1 LLLVLPPFERD
12 FAPLAERERALLEA
26 EVLLRVPD
34 RPRLAGDLVGFLAI
48 GNLPPRPAILLDR

>member
-1 LLLVLPPFERD
+1 LLLVLPPFDD